1 MEVIIT
7 KHASQRMKERMNI
20 KSGAKQRRM
29 AELAISRGK
38 CVEIQEWEDSHGPT
52 MLVEFNKRV
61 FVYGIDKALIT
72 VMYARKYREG
82 KEGLLSH
89 LYLQE
94 AKKEM
99 AYA

>member
-20 KSGAKQRRM
+20 KSGTKQHRM

-38 CVEIQEWEDSHGPT
+38 CIEVQERENHDGPT
-52 MLVEFNKRV
+52 MLVEYNQRV
-61 FVYGIDKALIT
+61 FVYGIDRALVT
-72 VMYARKYREG
+72 VMHARKYREG